1 MTTALVTEVNDKD
14 VNAYYLFQGYC
25 FENKSATRASY
36 YHAMNLM
43 GKINELGCDMTIQSW
58 LR

>member
-1 MTTALVTEVNDKD
+1 MTTTLVTEVNDKD
-14 VNAYYLFQGYC
+14 VNAYYLLQGYC

-36 YHAMNLM
+36 YHGMNLM
-43 GKINELGCDMTIQSW
+43 GEINELGCNMTIQLW